1 MQMPV
6 MTFNLRYDNQGD
18 GANAWPNRIDAAAA
32 VIRSNEPLVFGI
44 QEGLHSMLLDLEKR
58 LPEYSWFGEGRNGG
72 EGGEG
77 GEYSAVFYRK
87 DRIELLEHGQ
97 FWLSGTP
104 DVPGSVGWD
113 ARITRI
119 CTWGLLQEV
128 SSGSRFLFFNT
139 HLDHVGEAARLHGA
153 ALIVRFMKEHRA
165 KWKVPA
171 LLTGDMNAVPD
182 SPPIR
187 FLRGERAT
195 DGVSSD
201 LSDAYLRAEGTIGRT
216 FHGFKGSTEGEPID
230 YIFASPGFAVLSVKV
245 DRTRPGGR
253 YPSDHYPVI
262 AEVRLG

>member
-1 MQMPV
+1 MQIPV
-6 MTFNLRYDNQGD
+6 MTFNLRYNNPGD
-18 GANAWPNRIDAAAA
+18 GMNAWPNRSDAAAA
-32 VIRSNEPLVFGI
+32 VIRSHAPLVCGI
-44 QEGLHSMLLDLEKR
+44 QEGLHSMLLDLEQR
-58 LPEYSWFGEGRNGG
+58 LPEYSWFGKGRDGG
-72 EGGEG
+72 KS

-87 DRIELLEHGQ
+87 DRIELLEQGQ
-97 FWLSGTP
+97 FWLSATP
-104 DVPGSVGWD
+104 EIPASIGWD

-119 CTWGLLQEV
+119 CTWGLLREA
-128 SSGSRFLFFNT
+128 STGGRFLFFNT

-153 ALIVRFMKEHRA
+153 ALLVRFMKEQRA
-165 KWKVPA
+165 KWQVPA

-187 FLRGERAT
+187 FLRGEGVT

-201 LSDAYLRAEGTIGRT
+201 LTDAYLQAGEAIGRT

-230 YIFASPGFAVLSVKV
+230 YIFASPGFTVLSVKV